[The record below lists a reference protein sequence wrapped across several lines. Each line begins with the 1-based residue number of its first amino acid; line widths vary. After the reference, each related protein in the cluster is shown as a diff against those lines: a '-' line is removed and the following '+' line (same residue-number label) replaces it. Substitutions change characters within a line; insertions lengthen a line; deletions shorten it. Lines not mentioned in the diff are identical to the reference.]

1 MKNKKIVI
9 LCIPIIVVVLIL
21 VGFTMVFSKENIQKN
36 VDGVKFDKKWNRI
49 MAREIN
55 KNKINLKV
63 DGRTIECNGETPY
76 MTNKMELMIPISV
89 IVMHLI
95 ALKTFITGKKF
106 LLKKVVTKLLY
117 ILVRRILNLMKI
129 ITK

>member
-9 LCIPIIVVVLIL
+9 LCSPIIVVVLIL
-21 VGFTMVFSKENIQKN
+21 AGFTMVFSKENIQKN

-76 MTNKMELMIPISV
+76 MTNK
-89 IVMHLI
+89 I

-117 ILVRRILNLMKI
+117 ILVSRILNLMKI

>member
-1 MKNKKIVI
+1 
-9 LCIPIIVVVLIL
+9 
-21 VGFTMVFSKENIQKN
+21 MVFSKENIQKN

-76 MTNKMELMIPISV
+76 MTNKMELM
-89 IVMHLI
+89 MHLI

>member
-21 VGFTMVFSKENIQKN
+21 AGFTMVFSKENIQKN

-55 KNKINLKV
+55 KNKINLK
-63 DGRTIECNGETPY
+63 
-76 MTNKMELMIPISV
+76 
-89 IVMHLI
+89 
-95 ALKTFITGKKF
+95 KKF
-106 LLKKVVTKLLY
+106 RKLSFLLSLY
-117 ILVRRILNLMKI
+117 IEM
-129 ITK
+129 

>member
-21 VGFTMVFSKENIQKN
+21 AGFTMVFSKENIQKN

-76 MTNKMELMIPISV
+76 MTNKMELMIP
-89 IVMHLI
+89 L
-95 ALKTFITGKKF
+95 
-106 LLKKVVTKLLY
+106 
-117 ILVRRILNLMKI
+117 
-129 ITK
+129 

>member
-21 VGFTMVFSKENIQKN
+21 AGFTMVFSKENIQKN

-55 KNKINLKV
+55 KK
-63 DGRTIECNGETPY
+63 
-76 MTNKMELMIPISV
+76 
-89 IVMHLI
+89 
-95 ALKTFITGKKF
+95 
-106 LLKKVVTKLLY
+106 
-117 ILVRRILNLMKI
+117 
-129 ITK
+129 